1 MADLGPQA
9 VTSINSGVGG
19 LGRLISGI
27 AGRMQAPIADPT
39 YTANS
44 PSAISTAPAPVAA
57 APVAAPAPAPAAAPA
72 QAVPAAGNNPYAP
85 GGVIPPTATP
95 EAIAAFRQKVG
106 AQLGDPSGYFDPN
119 VTNESAANK
128 DRAAGFS
135 QRPQAAAQNVI
146 QGGLS
151 GAGGGGS
158 ISFRQL
164 GAVAPLIPPVRSA
177 SERASHELMDIYGQ
191 MHQADIDV
199 AKATAAGNPTAI
211 AEATA
216 RQAFLKSPQTAKHI
230 MNLKTIGLTSFGTL
244 NAETAAAQQQ

>member
-57 APVAAPAPAPAAAPA
+57 APIAAPAPAPAAAPA

-85 GGVIPPTATP
+85 GGVIPPSATP
-95 EAIAAFRQKVG
+95 AAIAAFRAGVERDM
-106 AQLGDPSGYFDPN
+106 AQAQPAAPAGQAAPN
-119 VTNESAANK
+119 VV
-128 DRAAGFS
+128 R
-135 QRPQAAAQNVI
+135 
-146 QGGLS
+146 GGLS
-151 GAGGGGS
+151 EVGGGGP

-164 GAVAPLIPPVRSA
+164 GAVAPLIPPVRTA
-177 SERASHELMDIYGQ
+177 GERASHELMDIYGQ

-216 RQAFLKSPQTAKHI
+216 RQAFLKSPQTTKHI
-230 MNLKTIGLTSFGTL
+230 MNLKSIGLPSFGTL